1 MATIL
6 LVEDEVLLREGIQEV
21 LEVNGYTVIAAADG
35 AEALAWLERVPV
47 MLVISD
53 LVMPHMNGIE
63 FIQRVRGQ
71 YPNLPILVASG
82 CSYSV
87 MGQLGISST
96 KVPGATASITK
107 PFKATELIGW
117 VKQLV
122 PAVCV

>member
-6 LVEDEVLLREGIQEV
+6 LVEDEILLREGVQEV
-21 LEVNGYTVIAAADG
+21 LEVNGYDVIATADG
-35 AEALAWLERVPV
+35 VEALAWLARVPV
-47 MLVISD
+47 VLVISD

-63 FIQRVRGQ
+63 FIQQVRDKH
-71 YPNLPILVASG
+71 PDLPIMVASG

-107 PFKATELIGW
+107 PFKAAELIGL

-122 PAVCV
+122 PAVCA